1 MISSSITFAD
11 LTRVTGFDRHTLRNL
26 LRSVPGYGEKA
37 RRARVAHEY
46 TKQDMAVIAV
56 CCALDEMGLRREAIG
71 AWAEEIRAALSGPR
85 TIAIQALLVLNPS
98 TRKATYLDS
107 EEQVQQGI
115 VLPLTGLFERLDA
128 YCAGGGEPDTQR
140 ALAFGL
146 ATVQKGTASATR
158 QARRKP
164 PTTAT
169 TKNRP
174 SPALRRS
181 HGNR

>member
-98 TRKATYLDS
+98 TRKAT
-107 EEQVQQGI
+107 
-115 VLPLTGLFERLDA
+115 LTLWW
-128 YCAGGGEPDTQR
+128 
-140 ALAFGL
+140 
-146 ATVQKGTASATR
+146 
-158 QARRKP
+158 KP
-164 PTTAT
+164 RIFP
-169 TKNRP
+169 
-174 SPALRRS
+174 
-181 HGNR
+181 